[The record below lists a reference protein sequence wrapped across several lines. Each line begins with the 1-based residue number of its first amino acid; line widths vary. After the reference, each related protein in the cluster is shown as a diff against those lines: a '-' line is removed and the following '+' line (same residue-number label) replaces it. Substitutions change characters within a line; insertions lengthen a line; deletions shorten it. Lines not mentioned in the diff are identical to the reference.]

1 MLHTSGCRHVQG
13 ILVMTSTHGA
23 RWIRW
28 PFDDEGLRGLM
39 TITRGGQSDYFIRV
53 TRAREEQLWGREG
66 GVGNSRGA

>member
-28 PFDDEGLRGLM
+28 PFDDEGLWGLM
-39 TITRGGQSDYFIRV
+39 TITRGGQSGYFIL
-53 TRAREEQLWGREG
+53 EQGRSSYGAGKEG
-66 GVGNSRGA
+66 